1 MKGPAG
7 VVILAVLW
15 CAPQVARAQLAPP
28 SGSLPTGVPDAAE
41 PCLSCHGHRGEGDP
55 ANAVPRIAGLPPLY
69 SAKQIHSY
77 AEGTRRDP
85 RMETI
90 ARSLSPRDLAIVTAY
105 FARLQPPAAVS
116 ATPTMQAHAERRG
129 RQLALE
135 GSNELRVPAC
145 NNCHGPDGRGEP
157 PAIPPLA
164 GQGAN
169 YLVAEMN
176 AFRTGTRQNDAGE
189 QMRVIARALSP
200 EAIAALARYYSTLP
214 PPAPAPFQVVQ
225 LPAGDGP
232 LQFASTMPPA
242 MPTIRTAPASIAID
256 SLPPADL
263 RRADPERGRAIL
275 SSAVHGCA
283 GCHEIPGVRRA
294 RGIVGPPLA
303 GIARRGFIAGQLPN
317 RADVLVAFLMDPPSL
332 VPDTGMPDTG
342 LTHEQALDVAAYL
355 YTLRRQ

>member
-1 MKGPAG
+1 MKLAARLVGLAALFATPY
-7 VVILAVLW
+7 VV
-15 CAPQVARAQLAPP
+15 QAQLAPP
-28 SGSLPTGVPDAAE
+28 SGALPTGVPDAAE
-41 PCLSCHGHRGEGDP
+41 PCLSCHGSRGEGDP

-77 AEGTRRDP
+77 AEGTRRDS

-90 ARSLSPRDLAIVTAY
+90 ARSLSPRDLMIVTAY
-105 FARLQPPAAVS
+105 FSRLQPPVAPS
-116 ATPTMQAHAERRG
+116 ATPTMQPHAERRG
-129 RQLALE
+129 RELALD

-169 YLVAEMN
+169 YLVAAMN

-189 QMRVIARALSP
+189 QMRVIARALTP
-200 EAIAALARYYSTLP
+200 EAIAAVARYYSTLP

-225 LPAGDGP
+225 LPARDGP
-232 LQFASTMPPA
+232 LQFASAVPPTMPS
-242 MPTIRTAPASIAID
+242 IRTAPASVD
-256 SLPPADL
+256 VDDLPPADL
-263 RRADPERGRAIL
+263 RRADPARGQAIL

-294 RGIVGPPLA
+294 RGIVGPPLG
-303 GIARRGFIAGQLPN
+303 GIARRGFIAGELPN
-317 RADVLVAFLMDPPSL
+317 RAEVLVAFLMDPASL
-332 VPDTGMPDTG
+332 IPNTGMPDTG

-355 YTLRRQ
+355 YTLRR